1 MSPPKMLVFWMLLL
15 SKSHG
20 KQFSQVERPELVQNG
35 KKEYLNCSLLE
46 RISLILFKLEDL
58 VIQLELLL
66 RFR

>member
-1 MSPPKMLVFWMLLL
+1 MLLL
-15 SKSHG
+15 SKPHG
-20 KQFSQVERPELVQNG
+20 KQFSQVERAGLMQNG
-35 KKEYLNCSLLE
+35 KKEYLNFSLLE

>member
-1 MSPPKMLVFWMLLL
+1 MLLL